1 MSVGIAIVLTCWCCV
16 LIAVPR
22 KPLPGNEVEEFVYTR
37 LLRRHER
44 LVLLATGV
52 TAVAL
57 LTLVVTEAFR
67 ANDVSAFVPEQ
78 QRRVC
83 RDGSAVLLT
92 CYVPQPSG
100 RWRRDELQSN
110 GTWLHV
116 GTVVTPPAQSG

>member
-1 MSVGIAIVLTCWCCV
+1 MSLWIAIALTCWCCV

-22 KPLPGNEVEEFVYTR
+22 KPLPSNEVEEFVYER
-37 LLRRHER
+37 LLSRYER
-44 LVLLATGV
+44 LVLLAIGV

-57 LTLVVTEAFR
+57 LTLVVTEASR
-67 ANDVSAFVPEQ
+67 ANDASAFVPEQ

-92 CYVPQPSG
+92 CYVRQPSG
-100 RWRRDELQSN
+100 RWMRDELQSN

-116 GTVVTPPAQSG
+116 GTVMTPPAQSG